1 MKKFFTF
8 LLLAGI
14 LVTPNVFAD
23 ENDGNNN
30 GNSGGN
36 NNENTGGDNN
46 GDNNG
51 NNDGNTTPPGGP
63 ISIGPM
69 NPTPDPGKI
78 NPRSLSA
85 VSGWCANGTIQLYFS
100 QDMGLVSVTVT
111 NITTGNVWYSD
122 AESSDGVIFIDIEP
136 IAGCYTI
143 TIETQTSGTY
153 YGEFML

>member
-1 MKKFFTF
+1 MKKFFTL

-14 LVTPNVFAD
+14 VATPNVFAD
-23 ENDGNNN
+23 E
-30 GNSGGN
+30 
-36 NNENTGGDNN
+36 EIPQ
-46 GDNNG
+46 
-51 NNDGNTTPPGGP
+51 TPPP
-63 ISIGPM
+63 P
-69 NPTPDPGKI
+69 PTPTPTPTPIPIPFDPLDPEPGDVKER
-78 NPRSLSA
+78 PRSLSA
-85 VSGWCANGTIQLYFS
+85 VSGWCANGTIQLYFA

-143 TIETQTSGTY
+143 TIETQTAGAY

>member
-1 MKKFFTF
+1 MKKFFTL

-14 LVTPNVFAD
+14 VATPNVFAD
-23 ENDGNNN
+23 E
-30 GNSGGN
+30 
-36 NNENTGGDNN
+36 EIPQ
-46 GDNNG
+46 
-51 NNDGNTTPPGGP
+51 TPPP
-63 ISIGPM
+63 P
-69 NPTPDPGKI
+69 PTPTPTPTPIPIPIPFDPLDPEPGDVKER
-78 NPRSLSA
+78 PRSLSA
-85 VSGWCANGTIQLYFS
+85 VSGWCANGTIQLYFA

-143 TIETQTSGTY
+143 TIETQTAGAY

>member
-1 MKKFFTF
+1 MKKFFTL

-14 LVTPNVFAD
+14 AATPNVFAD
-23 ENDGNNN
+23 E
-30 GNSGGN
+30 
-36 NNENTGGDNN
+36 EIPQ
-46 GDNNG
+46 
-51 NNDGNTTPPGGP
+51 TPPP
-63 ISIGPM
+63 P
-69 NPTPDPGKI
+69 PTPTPTPTPTPIPIPFDPLDPEPGDIKER
-78 NPRSLSA
+78 PRSLSA
-85 VSGWCANGTIQLYFS
+85 INGCCANGTIQLYFS